1 EIHIRQREM
10 KKAIAE
16 LSDSETI
23 LAYRVGW

>member
-1 EIHIRQREM
+1 M

>member
-1 EIHIRQREM
+1 EM

>member
-1 EIHIRQREM
+1 

>member
-1 EIHIRQREM
+1 REM